1 MPRAGARHVRRE
13 NLMNRL
19 ARNSWLFLLVTSWLF
34 GAELYAATA
43 NVESLL
49 ADLNRKP
56 AEQRLKALVDGAKKE
71 GVIYH
76 YGSINAPDNDELTRG
91 FAKQYPFIEMR
102 YTRLGAEQVVNRTVT
117 EFRSGVP
124 SADVISL
131 RGTFM
136 PELLDKK
143 IIARYKSPMVA
154 FLRPGFTDPEGI
166 MATTFATGYA
176 MIFNTAR
183 VKPGEAP
190 KSYEDLLQ
198 PRWKGRLV
206 LDQDAHDW
214 FAGMIDLMGESKAA
228 AFLRRLV
235 VEQGLKLKRNH
246 SLITQLTAA
255 GEHDLFIDGYIHNAV
270 EFKTKGA
277 PVDYV
282 FTNPV
287 IVKPPSVI
295 AITAK
300 TARPHAAALMLDYY
314 LSKQAQEIM
323 AHKQARWTTRA
334 DVKWLTEPG
343 TDIHVVSP
351 LKWGRRYNEVVEL
364 FRKTTAQ

>member
-1 MPRAGARHVRRE
+1 
-13 NLMNRL
+13 
-19 ARNSWLFLLVTSWLF
+19 VTSWF
-34 GAELYAATA
+34 VGADLYAAEA

-49 ADLNRKP
+49 AEINRKP
-56 AEQRLKALVDGAKKE
+56 AEQRLKALIDGAKKE
-71 GVIYH
+71 AVINH
-76 YGSINAPDNDELTRG
+76 YGSINTPDNDELTRG

-102 YTRLGAEQVVNRTVT
+102 YTRLGAEQVVNRAVT
-117 EFRSGVP
+117 EHRSGVP

-136 PELLDKK
+136 PELVDKK
-143 IIARYKSPMVA
+143 IVARYKSPMVA
-154 FLRPGFTDPEGI
+154 FLRPGFTDSEGI

-176 MIFNTAR
+176 MIFNVAR
-183 VKPGEAP
+183 VKPGDAP
-190 KSYEDLLQ
+190 KSYEELLQ

-235 VEQGLKLKRNH
+235 TEQGLKLKRNH

-277 PVDYV
+277 PVDFV
-282 FTNPV
+282 FTSPV
-287 IVKPPSVI
+287 IVKPPSII

-300 TARPHAAALMLDYY
+300 TARPHAAALLLDYY

-323 AHKQARWTTRA
+323 AHKQSRWTTRA

-351 LKWGRRYNEVVEL
+351 LKWGRRYNDVVEL

>member
-1 MPRAGARHVRRE
+1 VS
-13 NLMNRL
+13 RL
-19 ARNSWLFLLVTSWLF
+19 ASPPGRILRPLVRNSRWLFVVTVWLLSAELH
-34 GAELYAATA
+34 GAEAT
-43 NVESLL
+43 VESLL
-49 ADLNRKP
+49 ADLNRRP
-56 AEQRLKALVDGAKKE
+56 AEQRLKALVEGAKKE
-71 GVIYH
+71 AVIHH
-76 YGSINAPDNDELTRG
+76 YGSINAPDNDELTKG
-91 FAKQYPFIEMR
+91 FSKQYPFIDVR

-117 EFRSGVP
+117 ESRSGVP

-143 IIARYKSPMVA
+143 IVARYKSPMVA
-154 FLRPGFTDPEGI
+154 FMRPGFTDPEGF

-183 VKPGEAP
+183 VRPADAP

-214 FAGMIDLMGESKAA
+214 FAGLIDLLGENKAA

-235 VEQGLKLKRNH
+235 TEQGLKLKRNH

-277 PVDYV
+277 PVDFV
-282 FTNPV
+282 FTNPT

-314 LSKQAQEIM
+314 LSKPAQEIM
-323 AHKQARWTTRA
+323 AHKQSRWTTRA

-343 TDIHVVSP
+343 TDVHVVSP

>member
-1 MPRAGARHVRRE
+1 MLQARARHVRME
-13 NLMNRL
+13 NLVNRFV
-19 ARNSWLFLLVTSWLF
+19 RNSWVFFVVTSWFF
-34 GAELYAATA
+34 GAELYGAEA

-49 ADLNRKP
+49 ADINRKP
-56 AEQRLKALVDGAKKE
+56 AEQRLKALMEGAKKE

-91 FAKQYPFIEMR
+91 FTKQYPFIEVR

-117 EFRSGVP
+117 EYRSGVP

-143 IIARYKSPMVA
+143 IIARYKSPMAA
-154 FLRPGFTDPEGI
+154 FLRPGFTDPEGF

-176 MIFNTAR
+176 MIFNVTR

-190 KSYEDLLQ
+190 KSYEDLLH

-214 FAGMIDLMGESKAA
+214 FAGMIDLMGENKAA

-235 VEQGLKLKRNH
+235 AEQGLKLKRNH

-277 PVDYV
+277 PVDFV
-282 FTNPV
+282 FTNPA

-295 AITAK
+295 AITSK
-300 TARPHAAALMLDYY
+300 TARPHAAVLLLDYY
-314 LSKQAQEIM
+314 LSKQAHEIM

-343 TDIHVVSP
+343 TEIHVVSP
-351 LKWGRRYNEVVEL
+351 LKWGRRYNDVVEL

>member
-1 MPRAGARHVRRE
+1 MEKLV
-13 NLMNRL
+13 NRL
-19 ARNSWLFLLVTSWLF
+19 VTNWLLFFVLTSWIF
-34 GAELYAATA
+34 GAALHGAEA

-49 ADLNRKP
+49 ADINRKP
-56 AEQRLKALVDGAKKE
+56 AEQRLKALMEGARKE
-71 GVIYH
+71 GVIHH

-91 FAKQYPFIEMR
+91 FAKQYPFIEVR
-102 YTRLGAEQVVNRTVT
+102 YTRLGAEQVVNRAVT
-117 EFRSGVP
+117 EYRSGVP

-143 IIARYKSPMVA
+143 IIARYKSPMAA
-154 FLRPGFTDPEGI
+154 FLRPGFTDPEGF
-166 MATTFATGYA
+166 MATNFATGYA

-214 FAGMIDLMGESKAA
+214 FAGMIDLMGENKAA

-235 VEQGLKLKRNH
+235 TEQGLKLKRNH

-282 FTNPV
+282 FTNPT

-295 AITAK
+295 AITSK
-300 TARPHAAALMLDYY
+300 SARPHAAALLLDYY
-314 LSKQAQEIM
+314 LSKPAHEIM

-343 TDIHVVSP
+343 TEVHVVSP
-351 LKWGRRYNEVVEL
+351 LKWGRRYNDVVEL